1 MPKPGVP
8 RAIVNPWTWQDRFA
22 FVHANV
28 ITAGRRVAYCA
39 GQTSTDADGNA
50 LHKGDMAG
58 QIQQALANV
67 ETVLGEAEMGLSDVV
82 RLNYY
87 VTDVDAFLQA
97 GQTLKAA
104 LTSAGCRPA
113 STLLGVTRLASPDYL
128 VEIEATAIG

>member
-1 MPKPGVP
+1 MPPQEDK

-28 ITAGRRVAYCA
+28 ISDGRRVAYCA

-50 LHKGDMAG
+50 IHKGDMAS
-58 QIQQALANV
+58 QIEQALANV
-67 ETVLGEAEMGLSDVV
+67 ETVLGEAGMALSDVV

-87 VTDVDAFLQA
+87 VTDVDAFLQV
-97 GQTLKAA
+97 GETLKAA
-104 LTSAGCRPA
+104 LASAGCRPA
-113 STLLGVTRLASPDYL
+113 STLLGVTRLASPDFL

>member
-1 MPKPGVP
+1 MPQPRDT

-28 ITAGRRVAYCA
+28 ISDGRRVAYCA

-50 LHKGDMAG
+50 IHKGDMAG
-58 QIQQALANV
+58 QIEQALANV
-67 ETVLGEAEMGLSDVV
+67 ETVLGEAGMALSDVV

-97 GQTLKAA
+97 GETLKTA
-104 LTSAGCRPA
+104 LAGAGCRPA
-113 STLLGVTRLASPDYL
+113 STLLGVTRLASPDFL